1 MVLWFVCVHMSGEA
15 DACLLS
21 ICYVPAVLVTQQGV
35 GKVISAFMSFT
46 VRELHIKADGS
57 WWGGGRG
64 GAEALGEGSPEGRI
78 PEPHLTCIS
87 KRAEC

>member
-21 ICYVPAVLVTQQGV
+21 ICSVLAVLVTQEGV

-46 VRELHIKADGS
+46 ISEGAAQESPWFLVGWGS
-57 WWGGGRG
+57 GWGWGIRGR
-64 GAEALGEGSPEGRI
+64 LPRGED
-78 PEPHLTCIS
+78 T
-87 KRAEC
+87 